1 MKFVFPRRKETDA
14 ASEVK
19 TNLLALTRI
28 LQINYYNHYDNSIF
42 LHIFAKNKG
51 MVVKMTGDLLE
62 LYKTGSNK
70 RYKDVARNPVL
81 LKGYIMAIETMLAV
95 SNINELSKFSRLHY
109 EKLKHEYSGFS
120 SVRLSNSFVH
130 RLIFTENEEGIEV
143 KLIEIDD
150 THYGNK
156 R

>member
-1 MKFVFPRRKETDA
+1 MK
-14 ASEVK
+14 
-19 TNLLALTRI
+19 
-28 LQINYYNHYDNSIF
+28 
-42 LHIFAKNKG
+42 
-51 MVVKMTGDLLE
+51 
-62 LYKTGSNK
+62 
-70 RYKDVARNPVL
+70 
-81 LKGYIMAIETMLAV
+81 LAV

-109 EKLKHEYSGFS
+109 EKLKHEYYGFS

>member
-1 MKFVFPRRKETDA
+1 
-14 ASEVK
+14 
-19 TNLLALTRI
+19 
-28 LQINYYNHYDNSIF
+28 
-42 LHIFAKNKG
+42 

>member
-1 MKFVFPRRKETDA
+1 M
-14 ASEVK
+14 EVK
-19 TNLLALTRI
+19 MI
-28 LQINYYNHYDNSIF
+28 
-42 LHIFAKNKG
+42 
-51 MVVKMTGDLLE
+51 GDLLE

-70 RYKDVARNPVL
+70 RYKVVARNPIL
-81 LKGYIMAIETMLAV
+81 LRGYIMAIETMLAV

-109 EKLKHEYSGFS
+109 EKLKHEYYGFS

>member
-1 MKFVFPRRKETDA
+1 ME
-14 ASEVK
+14 
-19 TNLLALTRI
+19 
-28 LQINYYNHYDNSIF
+28 
-42 LHIFAKNKG
+42 
-51 MVVKMTGDLLE
+51 VKMTGDLLE

-70 RYKDVARNPVL
+70 RYKVVARNPIL
-81 LKGYIMAIETMLAV
+81 LRGYIWAIETMLAA
-95 SNINELSKFSRLHY
+95 SNINELSKFSHLHY